1 MDTLDEIKLLL
12 AVLRKALH
20 HIDSDCAEL
29 VMLVERLLADVPDL
43 EAWVGEVET

>member
-1 MDTLDEIKLLL
+1 MTNLEQAKLLL

-20 HIDSDCAEL
+20 TVDSDCAET